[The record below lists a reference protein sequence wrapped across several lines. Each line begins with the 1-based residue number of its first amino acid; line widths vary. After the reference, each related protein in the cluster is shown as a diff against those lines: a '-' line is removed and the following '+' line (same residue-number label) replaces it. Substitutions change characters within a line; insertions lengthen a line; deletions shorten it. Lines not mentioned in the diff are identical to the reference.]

1 MKRKVFTKS
10 IILLSMISFFTD
22 VASEMLYP
30 VIPIF
35 LKSIGFSV
43 FFIGI
48 LEGLAESIASFSKGY
63 FGNLSDKIGKRVPFV
78 RVGYVLSAI
87 SKPLMGLFPYIGTV
101 FIARTLDRFG
111 KGIRTSA
118 RDALLSDETTPEHKG
133 KVFGFHR
140 AMDTAGA
147 VVGPVITLLLLNIYT
162 IQFRELF
169 IFSAI
174 PGLVVILF
182 CFILKEKKKVPTLN
196 VSNKKTNFFIFVSY
210 LIKAPLNY
218 RQIVIPLLVFAL
230 INSSDFFLLLKLKEF
245 GFSDNRVIFFY
256 ILFNLSYAVFS
267 FPVGRIADRIGLKNV
282 ITFGLFIF
290 SAVYILINVSG
301 SLFWLAFIF
310 LLYGLFSSS
319 TEGMIKALITNIVPP
334 GETATALGAYN
345 ALSSICVFL
354 SSSITGLIWN
364 FWGSTLALLFSGLVS
379 LIIFFYFAIF
389 LKLR

>member
-22 VASEMLYP
+22 IASEMLYP

-35 LKSIGFSV
+35 LKSVGFSV

-48 LEGLAESIASFSKGY
+48 LEGVAESIASLSKGY
-63 FGNLSDKIGKRVPFV
+63 FGNISDKTGKRVPFV
-78 RVGYVLSAI
+78 RAGYVLSAI
-87 SKPLMGLFPYIGTV
+87 SKPMMGLFPYIGTV

-162 IQFRELF
+162 IQYRELF
-169 IFSAI
+169 IFSAF
-174 PGLVVILF
+174 PGLVVILL

-210 LIKAPLNY
+210 LIKAPSYY

-245 GFSDNRVIFFY
+245 GYSDNKVIFFY

-319 TEGMIKALITNIVPP
+319 TEGMIKALITNIVSP

-345 ALSSICVFL
+345 SLSSICVLL
-354 SSSITGLIWN
+354 SSSITGIIWN

-389 LKLR
+389 IKLR

>member
-1 MKRKVFTKS
+1 MKPKVFTKS

-22 VASEMLYP
+22 IASEMLYP

-35 LKSIGFSV
+35 LKSVGFSV

-48 LEGLAESIASFSKGY
+48 LEGAAESIASLSKGY
-63 FGNLSDKIGKRVPFV
+63 FGNLSDKTGKRVTFV
-78 RVGYVLSAI
+78 QAGYVLSAI
-87 SKPLMGLFPYIGTV
+87 SKPMMGLFPYIGTV

-118 RDALLSDETTPEHKG
+118 RDALLSDETTPKHKG

-147 VVGPVITLLLLNIYT
+147 VVGPVITLLLLNSYT
-162 IQFRELF
+162 IQYRELF

-174 PGLVVILF
+174 PGLVVIVL
-182 CFILKEKKKVPTLN
+182 CFILKEKKKVPKLTG
-196 VSNKKTNFFIFVSY
+196 STKKTNFFIFVSY

-218 RQIVIPLLVFAL
+218 RQIVIPLLFFAL

-245 GFSDNRVIFFY
+245 GYSDNKVIFFY

-282 ITFGLFIF
+282 ITFGLLIF

-345 ALSSICVFL
+345 SLSSICVFL